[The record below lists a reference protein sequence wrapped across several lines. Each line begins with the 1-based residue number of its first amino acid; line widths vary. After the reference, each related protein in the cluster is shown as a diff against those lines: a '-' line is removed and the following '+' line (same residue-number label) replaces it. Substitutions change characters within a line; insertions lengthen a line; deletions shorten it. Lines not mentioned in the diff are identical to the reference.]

1 MSENIA
7 TTHVLFV
14 CLGNICRS
22 PTAEG
27 IFTQKVADA
36 GLSHH
41 FEIDSAGTSNYHP
54 GKPPDSR
61 SIATANKHGYL
72 IDHLRA
78 RQICSW
84 DFDIFDYIL
93 AMDNDNLAYLRHETP
108 STWQGQLSLM
118 LDFHPSLPA
127 GSQVPD
133 PYLGGSKG
141 FDHVIELLEQ
151 ASDGLLQH
159 LRIL

>member
-1 MSENIA
+1 MSNNAPTI
-7 TTHVLFV
+7 HVLFV

-27 IFTQKVADA
+27 IFTKKVTDL
-36 GLSHH
+36 GLLKH

-54 GKPPDSR
+54 KKPPDAR
-61 SIATANKHGYL
+61 AIAAANKQGYS
-72 IDHLRA
+72 IDLLRA
-78 RQICSW
+78 RQVCSW
-84 DFDIFDYIL
+84 DFETFDYIL
-93 AMDNDNLAYLRHETP
+93 AMDNDNLSYLRYEQP

-127 GSQVPD
+127 GSEVPD

-141 FDHVIELLEQ
+141 FEQVIDLLEQ